1 MTCRNRCMGWLCRAP
16 NLEFSEEVIDVIT
29 KTVTNKTSSH
39 YAAKDKYLR
48 LPISEVIDPARCEKL
63 NVSYIQVPADYPKLN
78 FSARCVLTL
87 LV

>member
-1 MTCRNRCMGWLCRAP
+1 MLNSVCTVHRAP
-16 NLEFSEEVIDVIT
+16 TLEFGEDVIDAIT
-29 KTVTNKTSSH
+29 KAVTNKTSSH

-78 FSARCVLTL
+78 FSARYERKLSFTL
-87 LV
+87 